1 MKRVLIISL
10 YAICSPMVWAV
21 SLAELI
27 RMNRMTES
35 GWDWLMSDS
44 LYHNP
49 ELKNFEINQNS
60 DTIFIDLTETN
71 EGDYTM
77 AGKAWNRVNR
87 VYFNIK
93 SKVGQVEKFSKNK
106 WSGDTLD
113 WYKNLLYKWDI
124 DSLRKLEGRY
134 SPIRRHYVVRMII
147 NDDKITVDKAS
158 FYQPDTPYELL
169 SERDKMARDNYNKRV
184 EEYEKE
190 KQRIREKLQLAKDV
204 QSKSIWQ
211 RIADWFVSLWHSIFG

>member
-1 MKRVLIISL
+1 
-10 YAICSPMVWAV
+10 
-21 SLAELI
+21 
-27 RMNRMTES
+27 
-35 GWDWLMSDS
+35 
-44 LYHNP
+44 
-49 ELKNFEINQNS
+49 
-60 DTIFIDLTETN
+60 
-71 EGDYTM
+71 
-77 AGKAWNRVNR
+77 
-87 VYFNIK
+87 
-93 SKVGQVEKFSKNK
+93 
-106 WSGDTLD
+106 
-113 WYKNLLYKWDI
+113 
-124 DSLRKLEGRY
+124 
-134 SPIRRHYVVRMII
+134 MII